1 MLSVEWE
8 GKAVFSSNHF
18 KKLDKLELL
27 ICQCLKIVS
36 MSSRVNHL
44 LYNLCISA
52 MCIATDFCTSVLH
65 DEKMLE
71 CSLK

>member
-1 MLSVEWE
+1 M
-8 GKAVFSSNHF
+8 
-18 KKLDKLELL
+18 LDKLELL
-27 ICQCLKIVS
+27 ICECFKIVS